1 MSRNTSKDA
10 APDASAEPELS
21 GPALS
26 EWNHTVEN
34 VMRGIAHAL
43 NNRAA
48 ALSAVLELSRDST
61 DDATSLSSI
70 LRPELQRV
78 QDLAKV
84 VRTIGFPRAGM
95 EAFAPGDAAE
105 EAIEVLRM
113 SAELRDR
120 TITIDA
126 LRASPTRVP
135 RWMYVRSLVALGA
148 AGARATRDAT
158 TLRIAVAD
166 DGDWVAAR
174 VQGVSAQSAA
184 PSAYVSEMCRAMGG
198 ATLDTDFGFRVP
210 TLAALRRR
218 EGR

>member
-1 MSRNTSKDA
+1 MTRDTQSDA
-10 APDASAEPELS
+10 VPDASADPPLS
-21 GPALS
+21 SAALA

-48 ALSAVLELSRDST
+48 ALSAVLELSRDSRE
-61 DDATSLSSI
+61 DAASAGTI
-70 LRPELQRV
+70 LGTELQRV

-95 EAFAPGDAAE
+95 EAFSPRDAAE

-113 SAELRDR
+113 NSELRER

-126 LRASPTRVP
+126 ANASPTRVP
-135 RWMYVRSLVALGA
+135 RWMYVRSLIALGA
-148 AGARATRDAT
+148 AGAKATREAR

-166 DGDWVAAR
+166 DSDWVAAR
-174 VQGVSAQSAA
+174 VPGILAQSAA
-184 PSAYVSEMCRAMGG
+184 PSAYVSEISRAMGG
-198 ATLDTDFGFRVP
+198 SPLDTEFGFRVP
-210 TLAALRRR
+210 TLVALRRR

>member
-1 MSRNTSKDA
+1 
-10 APDASAEPELS
+10 
-21 GPALS
+21 
-26 EWNHTVEN
+26 
-34 VMRGIAHAL
+34 MRGIAHAL

-48 ALSAVLELSRDST
+48 ALSAVLELSRDPT
-61 DDATSLSSI
+61 DDAASTRAI
-70 LRPELQRV
+70 LGPELQRV

-95 EAFAPGDAAE
+95 EAFAPGDAAA

-126 LRASPTRVP
+126 LEASPTRVP

-148 AGARATRDAT
+148 AGSKATRDAT

-184 PSAYVSEMCRAMGG
+184 PSVYVSEMCRAMGG
-198 ATLDTDFGFRVP
+198 STLDTDFGFRVP